1 MPLVISADCDARP
14 QLALYF
20 ARKIAALDAK
30 SPNERH
36 PCPARR
42 IRLSYCEHIA
52 AHLGLERVSVPRLRP
67 GSIKLKQGGG

>member
-1 MPLVISADCDARP
+1 MPLVISTDCDARP

-30 SPNERH
+30 SPNERQR
-36 PCPARR
+36 ADSWSR
-42 IRLSYCEHIA
+42 IAYCEHIA

-67 GSIKLKQGGG
+67 GSIKLKQGGA